1 MPNSKLGHGVGIA
14 QSRPKPRWRLFSLL
28 GLTFFAALLSGCS
41 SLQRPDLPAAT
52 IVASTRDAFQGIRF
66 PANEMQAGRHARSVP
81 GSASYSVLA
90 LSGGGPD
97 GAYGAGLLAGW
108 TKTGSRPTFDVVT
121 GVSTGAMMA
130 PFAFLGSSQDAR
142 LQNIYTNDNI
152 RTLLK
157 EGSPLRLL
165 SGPSVYRNR
174 SLKKLIALN
183 VDDELLEAIAAEYR
197 RGRRLYVATA
207 NMDAQA
213 MDIWDMG
220 EIASRLTPESKAL
233 FRQILLS
240 AASVQLAFPPELMS
254 DDSNPASIPE
264 AHGDA
269 TLFAHVYVGPEL
281 FPVEDCKTGTRRCD
295 LYIIVHNKTIAEP
308 QTLKLKATAVIK
320 RSLET
325 IVKANLNTR
334 LLATNQMAQAQGVAF
349 HVAYLD
355 VPFPGVSP
363 INFDVDYMR
372 TIYELGLIAGQ
383 RNETWLRA
391 PPKDK

>member
-1 MPNSKLGHGVGIA
+1 LPYSKPRHGVAIA
-14 QSRPKPRWRLFSLL
+14 QSRPKPWWRLFSLL
-28 GLTFFAALLSGCS
+28 GLTFSAALLPSCS
-41 SLQRPDLPAAT
+41 SLQRPDLSAAT
-52 IVASTRDAFQGIRF
+52 IAASNRDAFQGIRY
-66 PANEMQAGRHARSVP
+66 PANEAPSGRQATPVL
-81 GSASYSVLA
+81 GSASYAVLA

-108 TKTGSRPTFDVVT
+108 TKTGTRPTFDVVT
-121 GVSTGAMMA
+121 GVSTGALMA
-130 PFAFLGSSQDAR
+130 SFAFLGPSQDAR
-142 LQNIYTNDNI
+142 LQDIYTNDNI

-165 SGPSVYRNR
+165 SGPSVYRNK

-183 VDDELLEAIAAEYR
+183 VDDELLEAIAAEHR

-207 NMDAQA
+207 NLDAQA
-213 MDIWDMG
+213 MVIWDMG

-254 DDSNPASIPE
+254 DYSNPRSIPE

-269 TLFAHVYVGPEL
+269 TLFAHIYAGPEL
-281 FPVEDCKTGTRRCD
+281 FPVEDCKSGARRCD
-295 LYIIVHNKTIAEP
+295 LYVIVHNKTIAEP
-308 QTLKLKATAVIK
+308 QTLKFKATAVIK

-372 TIYELGLIAGQ
+372 MIYDLGVIAGQ
-383 RNETWLRA
+383 RDETWLRA